1 MTTRKII
8 DIEHNGEKV
17 WPKGHAKATFMS
29 SGSTV
34 EDAIN
39 RIGTN
44 GKEVKLQVI
53 NPSEEAI
60 LADGWVEYI
69 PPKVEPK
76 KSRMQ
81 IVQEL
86 VVKQYNERT
95 DISNEEALDYMAIIY
110 PWDYYLDKVLTEGM
124 MVTYEDK
131 PWRVRQTHTPLEV
144 YPPSL
149 ATASLYEAIDKEHSG
164 EVDDPIPYTPQM
176 EIFAGRYYIEDG
188 VIYRCTRNSE
198 VALSH
203 NLSALLGLYV
213 EEVK

>member
-1 MTTRKII
+1 MKRYIKDGIIKTRNNIVLRVTKEI
-8 DIEHNGEKV
+8 
-17 WPKGHAKATFMS
+17 
-29 SGSTV
+29 
-34 EDAIN
+34 
-39 RIGTN
+39 N

-53 NPSEEAI
+53 NPTEEAI

-69 PPKVEPK
+69 PPVVEPK

-131 PWRVRQTHTPLEV
+131 PWRVRQTHTPLEI

-149 ATASLYEAIDKEHSG
+149 ATASLYEKIDKEHDG
-164 EVDDPIPYTPQM
+164 TLEDPIPYAPPM
-176 EIFAGRYYIEDG
+176 EIFIDKYYIENNE
-188 VIYRCTRNSE
+188 IYKCIRNSDT
-198 VALSH
+198 ALSH
-203 NLSALLGLYV
+203 SLRDLVGIYV
-213 EEVK
+213 NKV

>member
-1 MTTRKII
+1 MELNKSMKQYIKDGVIKTRNNI
-8 DIEHNGEKV
+8 V
-17 WPKGHAKATFMS
+17 LRVAK
-29 SGSTV
+29 
-34 EDAIN
+34 EI
-39 RIGTN
+39 N

-69 PPKVEPK
+69 PPKIEPK

-124 MVTYEDK
+124 IVTHEDK
-131 PWRVRQTHTPLEV
+131 PWRVRQTHTPLEA

-164 EVDDPIPYTPQM
+164 EADDPIPYTPPM
-176 EIFAGRYYIEDG
+176 EIVEGKYYIQEG
-188 VIYRCTRNSE
+188 VVYRCTRNSE
-198 VALSH
+198 VALAH
-203 NLSALLGLYV
+203 DLSALVGLYV

>member
-1 MTTRKII
+1 MKQYIKDGVIKTRNNIVLRVTKEI
-8 DIEHNGEKV
+8 
-17 WPKGHAKATFMS
+17 
-29 SGSTV
+29 
-34 EDAIN
+34 
-39 RIGTN
+39 N

-53 NPSEEAI
+53 NPSEEMI

-69 PPKVEPK
+69 PPVVEPK

-131 PWRVRQTHTPLEV
+131 PWRVRQTHTPLEI

-149 ATASLYEAIDKEHSG
+149 VTASLYEAIDKEHDG
-164 EVDDPIPYTPQM
+164 TLEDPIPYNPPM
-176 EIFAGRYYIEDG
+176 EIFIDKYYIENDE
-188 VIYRCTRNSE
+188 VYKCIRNSDT
-198 VALSH
+198 ALSH
-203 NLSALLGLYV
+203 SLRDLVGIYV
-213 EEVK
+213 NKI

>member
-1 MTTRKII
+1 MKQYIKDGII
-8 DIEHNGEKV
+8 KSRNNIVLRVTKE
-17 WPKGHAKATFMS
+17 
-29 SGSTV
+29 
-34 EDAIN
+34 I
-39 RIGTN
+39 N

-95 DISNEEALDYMAIIY
+95 DISNEEALEYITIIY
-110 PWDYYLDKVLTEGM
+110 PWDFYLDKTLEVGM
-124 MVTYEDK
+124 IVTYEDK
-131 PWRVRQTHTPLEV
+131 PWRVRQTHAPLDM

-149 ATASLYEAIDKEHSG
+149 ETASLYEKIDKEHSG
-164 EVDDPIPYTPQM
+164 EANDPIPYTPPM
-176 EIFAGRYYIEDG
+176 EIFEGKHYIEDDI
-188 VIYRCTRNSE
+188 VYLCIRNSD
-198 VALSH
+198 VALTH
-203 NLSALLGLYV
+203 ELKTLVDIYV
-213 EEVK
+213 TAVRE

>member
-1 MTTRKII
+1 MQYIKDGIIKSRNNIVLKVTREI
-8 DIEHNGEKV
+8 NG
-17 WPKGHAKATFMS
+17 
-29 SGSTV
+29 
-34 EDAIN
+34 
-39 RIGTN
+39 R
-44 GKEVKLQVI
+44 EVKLQVI

-69 PPKVEPK
+69 PPVVEPK
-76 KSRMQ
+76 KTRKQ
-81 IVQEL
+81 IVEEL

-124 MVTYEDK
+124 MVTYEEK

-149 ATASLYEAIDKEHSG
+149 ATASLYEVVDKEHSG
-164 EVDDPIPYTPQM
+164 EIDDPIPYTPPM
-176 EIFAGRYYIEDG
+176 EIFAGKHYIEDG
-188 VIYRCTRNSE
+188 VVYRCTRNSE
-198 VALSH
+198 VALAH
-203 NLSALLGLYV
+203 NLSALVGLYV

>member
-1 MTTRKII
+1 MKQYIKDGVIKSRNNIVLRVTKEI
-8 DIEHNGEKV
+8 
-17 WPKGHAKATFMS
+17 
-29 SGSTV
+29 
-34 EDAIN
+34 
-39 RIGTN
+39 N
-44 GKEVKLQVI
+44 GKEVNLQVI

-69 PPKVEPK
+69 PPHIEPK

-95 DISNEEALDYMAIIY
+95 DISNEEAIDYMAIIY

-149 ATASLYEAIDKEHSG
+149 NTASLYEAIDKEHDG
-164 EVDDPIPYTPQM
+164 TLEDPIPYTPPM
-176 EIFAGRYYIEDG
+176 EIFAGKHYIEDG
-188 VIYRCTRNSE
+188 VVYRCTRNSE

-203 NLSALLGLYV
+203 NLSALVGLYV

>member
-1 MTTRKII
+1 MKQYIKDGVIKSRNNIVL
-8 DIEHNGEKV
+8 KV
-17 WPKGHAKATFMS
+17 TK
-29 SGSTV
+29 
-34 EDAIN
+34 EI
-39 RIGTN
+39 N

-69 PPKVEPK
+69 PPVVEPK

-164 EVDDPIPYTPQM
+164 EADDPIPYTPPM
-176 EIFAGRYYIEDG
+176 EIFEGKHYIEDG
-188 VIYRCTRNSE
+188 VVYRCTRNSGT
-198 VALSH
+198 ALTH
-203 NLSALLGLYV
+203 RLADLVGLYV

>member
-1 MTTRKII
+1 MKQYIKDGVIKSRNNIVLRVTKEI
-8 DIEHNGEKV
+8 
-17 WPKGHAKATFMS
+17 
-29 SGSTV
+29 
-34 EDAIN
+34 
-39 RIGTN
+39 N
-44 GKEVKLQVI
+44 GKEVNLQVI
-53 NPSEEAI
+53 NPTEEAI

-86 VVKQYNERT
+86 VAKQYNERT
-95 DISNEEALDYMAIIY
+95 DITNEEALDYMAIIY

-131 PWRVRQTHTPLEV
+131 PWRVRQTHTPLEI

-164 EVDDPIPYTPQM
+164 EADDPIPYTPPM
-176 EIFAGRYYIEDG
+176 EIFKGKHYIEDS
-188 VIYRCTRNSE
+188 VVYRCTRDSGT
-198 VALSH
+198 ALSH
-203 NLSALLGLYV
+203 KLSALVGLYV
-213 EEVK
+213 EEVR

>member
-1 MTTRKII
+1 MQYIKDGIIKSRNNIVLKVTREI
-8 DIEHNGEKV
+8 NG
-17 WPKGHAKATFMS
+17 
-29 SGSTV
+29 
-34 EDAIN
+34 
-39 RIGTN
+39 R
-44 GKEVKLQVI
+44 EVKLQVI

-69 PPKVEPK
+69 PPVVEPK
-76 KSRMQ
+76 KSRTQ
-81 IVQEL
+81 IVEEL

-164 EVDDPIPYTPQM
+164 EVDDPIPYTPPM
-176 EIFAGRYYIEDG
+176 EIFAGKHYIEDG
-188 VIYRCTRNSE
+188 VVYRCTRNSE
-198 VALSH
+198 VALAH
-203 NLSALLGLYV
+203 DLSALLGLYV

>member
-1 MTTRKII
+1 MTNMKQYTKDGVIKSRNEIVLRVTKEI
-8 DIEHNGEKV
+8 
-17 WPKGHAKATFMS
+17 
-29 SGSTV
+29 
-34 EDAIN
+34 
-39 RIGTN
+39 N
-44 GKEVKLQVI
+44 GKEVNLQVI
-53 NPSEEAI
+53 NPSEEMI

-76 KSRMQ
+76 KSRIQ

-131 PWRVRQTHTPLEV
+131 PWRVRQTHTPLEI

-149 ATASLYEAIDKEHSG
+149 ETASLYEAIDKEHSG
-164 EVDDPIPYTPQM
+164 EADDPIPYAPPM
-176 EIFAGRYYIEDG
+176 EIFEGKYYEQSG
-188 VIYRCTRNSE
+188 VVYRCTRNSE
-198 VALSH
+198 VALAH
-203 NLSALLGLYV
+203 DLSALVGLYV

>member
-1 MTTRKII
+1 MKQYIKDGVIKSRSNIVLRVTKEI
-8 DIEHNGEKV
+8 
-17 WPKGHAKATFMS
+17 
-29 SGSTV
+29 
-34 EDAIN
+34 
-39 RIGTN
+39 N

-81 IVQEL
+81 IVQEI

-131 PWRVRQTHTPLEV
+131 PWRVRQTHTPLEI

-164 EVDDPIPYTPQM
+164 EADDPIPYTPPM
-176 EIFAGRYYIEDG
+176 EIFEGKHYIQEG
-188 VIYRCTRNSE
+188 VVYRCTRNSE
-198 VALSH
+198 VALAH
-203 NLSALLGLYV
+203 DLSALLGLYV
-213 EEVK
+213 EVV

>member
-1 MTTRKII
+1 MKQYIKDGVIKSRNNIVL
-8 DIEHNGEKV
+8 KV
-17 WPKGHAKATFMS
+17 TK
-29 SGSTV
+29 
-34 EDAIN
+34 EI
-39 RIGTN
+39 N
-44 GKEVKLQVI
+44 GKDVKLQVI

-69 PPKVEPK
+69 PPVVEPK

-95 DISNEEALDYMAIIY
+95 DISNEEALDYMAVIY

-164 EVDDPIPYTPQM
+164 EVDDPIPYAPPM
-176 EIFAGRYYIEDG
+176 EIFNGKYYIEDG
-188 VIYRCTRNSE
+188 VVYRCTRDSGT
-198 VALSH
+198 ALNH
-203 NLSALLGLYV
+203 RLADLVGLYV
-213 EEVK
+213 ERVE

>member
-1 MTTRKII
+1 MKQYIKDGII
-8 DIEHNGEKV
+8 KSRNNIVLRVTKE
-17 WPKGHAKATFMS
+17 
-29 SGSTV
+29 
-34 EDAIN
+34 I
-39 RIGTN
+39 N

-53 NPSEEAI
+53 NPSEETI

-69 PPKVEPK
+69 PPHVEPK

-110 PWDYYLDKVLTEGM
+110 PWNYYLDKVLTEGM

-149 ATASLYEAIDKEHSG
+149 ATASLYEAIDKEHDG
-164 EVDDPIPYTPQM
+164 TLEDPIPYTPPM
-176 EIFAGRYYIEDG
+176 EVFKGKHYMQHGITYLCIRDSG
-188 VIYRCTRNSE
+188 
-198 VALSH
+198 VALTH
-203 NLSALLGLYV
+203 DLSNLLGLYFEAV
-213 EEVK
+213 

>member
-1 MTTRKII
+1 MKQYIKDGVIKSRNNIVLRVTKEI
-8 DIEHNGEKV
+8 
-17 WPKGHAKATFMS
+17 
-29 SGSTV
+29 
-34 EDAIN
+34 
-39 RIGTN
+39 N
-44 GKEVKLQVI
+44 GKEVNLQVI

-69 PPKVEPK
+69 PPVPK

-164 EVDDPIPYTPQM
+164 EANDPIPYTPPM
-176 EIFAGRYYIEDG
+176 EIFAGKHYIEDG
-188 VIYRCTRNSE
+188 VVYRCTRDSGT
-198 VALSH
+198 ALSH
-203 NLSALLGLYV
+203 NLNALVGLYV
-213 EEVK
+213 EVV

>member
-1 MTTRKII
+1 MKQYIKNGIIKTRNNIVLRVTKEI
-8 DIEHNGEKV
+8 
-17 WPKGHAKATFMS
+17 
-29 SGSTV
+29 
-34 EDAIN
+34 
-39 RIGTN
+39 N

-131 PWRVRQTHTPLEV
+131 PWRVRQTHTPLEI

-164 EVDDPIPYTPQM
+164 EADDPIPYTPPM
-176 EIFAGRYYIEDG
+176 EIFEGKYYIENG
-188 VIYRCTRNSE
+188 VVYRCTRNSE
-198 VALSH
+198 VALAH
-203 NLSALLGLYV
+203 DLSALLGLYV
-213 EEVK
+213 EEAK

>member
-1 MTTRKII
+1 MTNIKQYIKDGVIKSRNEIVLRVTKEI
-8 DIEHNGEKV
+8 
-17 WPKGHAKATFMS
+17 
-29 SGSTV
+29 
-34 EDAIN
+34 
-39 RIGTN
+39 N

-53 NPSEEAI
+53 NPTEEAI

-131 PWRVRQTHTPLEV
+131 PWRVRQTHTPLEI

-149 ATASLYEAIDKEHSG
+149 ETASLYEKIDKEHDG
-164 EVDDPIPYTPQM
+164 TLEDPIPYAPPM
-176 EIFAGRYYIEDG
+176 EIFEGKYYEQSG
-188 VIYRCTRNSE
+188 VVYRCTRNSE
-198 VALSH
+198 VALAH
-203 NLSALLGLYV
+203 DLSALTGLYV
-213 EEVK
+213 EKVK

>member
-1 MTTRKII
+1 MKQYIKDGVIKSRNNIVLRVTKEI
-8 DIEHNGEKV
+8 
-17 WPKGHAKATFMS
+17 
-29 SGSTV
+29 
-34 EDAIN
+34 
-39 RIGTN
+39 N

-60 LADGWVEYI
+60 LADGWMEYI

-164 EVDDPIPYTPQM
+164 EVDDPIPYTPPM
-176 EIFAGRYYIEDG
+176 EIFAGKHYIEDG
-188 VIYRCTRNSE
+188 VVYRCTRDSGT
-198 VALSH
+198 ALSH
-203 NLSALLGLYV
+203 KLNALLGLYV

>member
-1 MTTRKII
+1 MKQYIKDGIKKYRNEIVLRVTKEI
-8 DIEHNGEKV
+8 
-17 WPKGHAKATFMS
+17 
-29 SGSTV
+29 
-34 EDAIN
+34 
-39 RIGTN
+39 N

-69 PPKVEPK
+69 PPVVEPK

-124 MVTYEDK
+124 MVTYEEK

-164 EVDDPIPYTPQM
+164 EANDPIPYTPPM
-176 EIFAGRYYIEDG
+176 EVFEGKHYVEEG
-188 VIYRCTRNSE
+188 VVYRCTRNSG

-203 NLSALLGLYV
+203 RLADLVGLYV
-213 EEVK
+213 ERVG

>member
-1 MTTRKII
+1 MGMEMKQYIKDGVIKSRNNIVL
-8 DIEHNGEKV
+8 KV
-17 WPKGHAKATFMS
+17 TK
-29 SGSTV
+29 
-34 EDAIN
+34 EI
-39 RIGTN
+39 N
-44 GKEVKLQVI
+44 GKDVKLQVI

-69 PPKVEPK
+69 PPVVEPK

-95 DISNEEALDYMAIIY
+95 DISNEEALDYMAVIY

-164 EVDDPIPYTPQM
+164 EVDDPIPYAPPM
-176 EIFAGRYYIEDG
+176 EIFNGKYYIEDG
-188 VIYRCTRNSE
+188 VVYRCTRDSGT
-198 VALSH
+198 ALNH
-203 NLSALLGLYV
+203 RLADLVGLYV
-213 EEVK
+213 ERVE

>member
-1 MTTRKII
+1 MKQYIKDGII
-8 DIEHNGEKV
+8 K
-17 WPKGHAKATFMS
+17 
-29 SGSTV
+29 
-34 EDAIN
+34 DAN
-39 RIGTN
+39 RI
-44 GKEVKLQVI
+44 VI
-53 NPSEEAI
+53 KKDGMQIFNAPHEMLIE
-60 LADGWVEYI
+60 DGWVEYI

-131 PWRVRQTHTPLEV
+131 PWRVRQTHTPLEI

-164 EVDDPIPYTPQM
+164 EANDPIPYTPPM
-176 EIFAGRYYIEDG
+176 EIVEGKYYSEEG
-188 VIYRCTRNSE
+188 VTYLCNRGSGT
-198 VALSH
+198 ALSH
-203 NLSALLGLYV
+203 KLSDLVGLYV
-213 EEVK
+213 NKVE

>member
-1 MTTRKII
+1 MKRYTKDGVIKTRNNIVLRVTK
-8 DIEHNGEKV
+8 EV
-17 WPKGHAKATFMS
+17 
-29 SGSTV
+29 
-34 EDAIN
+34 
-39 RIGTN
+39 N

-69 PPKVEPK
+69 PPHVEPK

-124 MVTYEDK
+124 MVTYEEK
-131 PWRVRQTHTPLEV
+131 PWRVRQTHTPLEI

-164 EVDDPIPYTPQM
+164 EVDDPIPYTPPM
-176 EIFAGRYYIEDG
+176 EIYAGKHYIEDG
-188 VIYRCTRNSE
+188 VVYRCTRDSGT
-198 VALSH
+198 ALSH

>member
-1 MTTRKII
+1 MKQYIKDGVIKTRNNIVLHVTKEI
-8 DIEHNGEKV
+8 
-17 WPKGHAKATFMS
+17 
-29 SGSTV
+29 
-34 EDAIN
+34 
-39 RIGTN
+39 N

-69 PPKVEPK
+69 PPHVEPK

-95 DISNEEALDYMAIIY
+95 DISNEEALDYMAIIF

-149 ATASLYEAIDKEHSG
+149 ATASLYEKIDKEHSG
-164 EVDDPIPYTPQM
+164 EADDPIPYAPPM
-176 EIFAGRYYIEDG
+176 EIFEGKHYIEDG
-188 VIYRCTRNSE
+188 VVYRCTRNSGT
-198 VALSH
+198 ALSH
-203 NLSALLGLYV
+203 RLADLVGLYV
-213 EEVK
+213 EEVR